1 MIALTNVVKE
11 FKGDDGPV
19 KALNGITVH
28 IEQSETFGIIGESG
42 SGKSTLLRMINAL
55 ETPDHG
61 EIVVD
66 GNNVSSLSAK
76 ALRLYRKKIGM
87 IFQQFNLLNNKTVIE
102 NIMLPL
108 KLHHFESALDID
120 EVLEFV
126 GSSDKKNNYPSQ
138 LSGGQKQRVGI
149 ARALITNPKILL
161 CDEPTSALD
170 EKTTD
175 EIVQVLKRAH
185 KVYGMTIVVVTHE
198 LNVIKQLCDRTL
210 VLEKGNVIDTI
221 DIKPSSSTVSEESYY
236 ERILEV
242 LKNE

>member
-76 ALRLYRKKIGM
+76 AFTLKI
-87 IFQQFNLLNNKTVIE
+87 N
-102 NIMLPL
+102 
-108 KLHHFESALDID
+108 
-120 EVLEFV
+120 
-126 GSSDKKNNYPSQ
+126 
-138 LSGGQKQRVGI
+138 
-149 ARALITNPKILL
+149 
-161 CDEPTSALD
+161 
-170 EKTTD
+170 
-175 EIVQVLKRAH
+175 
-185 KVYGMTIVVVTHE
+185 
-198 LNVIKQLCDRTL
+198 
-210 VLEKGNVIDTI
+210 
-221 DIKPSSSTVSEESYY
+221 
-236 ERILEV
+236 
-242 LKNE
+242 